1 MATLVYSAAVSVDGF
16 IAGPGGDMSWLA
28 DYMGPNPVIDE
39 YATQV
44 GALLVGR
51 RTFDG
56 DDPCRGI
63 PAEGEAFGGAWH
75 GPQVVLTHHPPA
87 DPVPDV
93 TFATDLAS
101 ALAKVQSAAGDR
113 FVSVL
118 GANTAA
124 QCLAAGVLDQILL
137 TVVPV
142 LLGGGVRAFESVPGP
157 LEPISTDH
165 TALVTNVRFRV
176 QRR

>member
-44 GALLVGR
+44 GALLV
-51 RTFDG
+51 
-56 DDPCRGI
+56 
-63 PAEGEAFGGAWH
+63 EGEAFGGAWH